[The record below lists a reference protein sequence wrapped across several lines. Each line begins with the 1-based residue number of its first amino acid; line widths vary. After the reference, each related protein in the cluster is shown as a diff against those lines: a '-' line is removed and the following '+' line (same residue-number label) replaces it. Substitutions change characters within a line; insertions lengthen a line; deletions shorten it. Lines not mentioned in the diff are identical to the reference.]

1 MTQPARS
8 IEVAAP
14 ARQPA
19 HAGSLREVSA
29 LAAPVVLSQLSAT
42 LMGIVDSAFVGRL
55 GATELAA
62 VGFANV
68 WNWTVFCLLMGTASA
83 VQIFV
88 AQDHGSG
95 HERRCGPWA
104 WQASY
109 LVVPAALLFAAA
121 LLALA
126 PPALRA
132 LGPSEELQTAAR
144 VYLDRRI
151 VGMPALVFAFV
162 WMSFFRGIGDM
173 RTPLVA
179 IVAANAVNAVL
190 DYGLVFG
197 RLGLPAWGIAGAGT
211 ATALSEW
218 LYAALLLA
226 AARRARV
233 ARAFATGPVAPERRA
248 LRRFS
253 RTGLPVG
260 GQWLIDMLAFALF
273 TTLVARMG
281 DTAMAASQAFL
292 MLLSLSFMQAVGIQA
307 AASTLVGRYVG
318 AGDLAAARRSFG
330 AALRLGGIL
339 ATGVGLLFLA
349 LPELAMRLFTD
360 DPEVVALGAPLVRLG
375 ALFQLLDAVGIVA
388 SGALR
393 GAGDTRWPFVFQA
406 LLAWGLF
413 LPLAWLLGVV
423 LGGGLFGAWVGGSL
437 YVGVL
442 AAGLLLRFRGG
453 AWESIRI

>member
-1 MTQPARS
+1 MTRPAQS
-8 IEVAAP
+8 IEIAAAAP
-14 ARQPA
+14 RPA
-19 HAGSLREVSA
+19 YAGSLREVSA

-68 WNWTVFCLLMGTASA
+68 WNWTAFCLLMGTASA

-95 HERRCGPWA
+95 HERRCGAWA

-109 LVVPAALLFAAA
+109 LVVPAALLFSVA

-126 PPALRA
+126 PLALRA
-132 LGPSEELQTAAR
+132 LGPSEQLQATVF
-144 VYLDRRI
+144 VYLDRR
-151 VGMPALVFAFV
+151 VLGMPALVFAFV

-179 IVAANAVNAVL
+179 IVAANLLNAVL

-197 RLGLPAWGIAGAGT
+197 RFGLPAWGIAGAGS
-211 ATALSEW
+211 ATALAEW
-218 LYAALLLA
+218 LYAGLLFA

-233 ARAFATGPVAPERRA
+233 AEPFATAPAAPERRA

-253 RTGLPVG
+253 RTGFPVG

-281 DTAMAASQAFL
+281 DAEMAASHAFL

-318 AGDLAAARRSFG
+318 AGDLGAARRSFA
-330 AALRLGGIL
+330 AALRLGGLL
-339 ATGVGLLFLA
+339 ATGVGVLFLA
-349 LPELAMRLFTD
+349 VPDLAMRLFSD

-375 ALFQLLDAVGIVA
+375 ALFQLLDAAGIVA

-393 GAGDTRWPFVFQA
+393 GAGDTRWPFLFQA

-413 LPLAWLLGVV
+413 LPLAWLLGIV
-423 LGGGLFGAWVGGSL
+423 LDGGLFGAWVGGTL
-437 YVGVL
+437 YVAVL
-442 AAGLLLRFRGG
+442 AAGLLRRFRAG
-453 AWESIRI
+453 AWETIRI